1 MPNYRHTQIGTL
13 MLAMVGAAILIVSAI
28 LLARGSDR
36 ALLLVLLI
44 LVVTA
49 GLFTSLT
56 VAIGDG
62 LVSLWFGPGLI
73 RKRVPLAAIHTC
85 TVVRNPWWYGWGIR
99 WTPHGWLYNVSGLAA
114 VELILTNGQQ
124 LCIGTDE
131 PERLCQAIA
140 HARTSILPGSNR
152 KEPAA

>member
-13 MLAMVGAAILIVSAI
+13 LLTMLGAAILIVGAI
-28 LLARGSDR
+28 LLARGSDKV
-36 ALLLVLLI
+36 LLLVLLI
-44 LVVTA
+44 LAVTA
-49 GLFTSLT
+49 GLFASLT

-62 LVSLWFGPGLI
+62 LITLWFGLGLI

-114 VELILTNGQQ
+114 VELTLTNGQQ
-124 LCIGTDE
+124 LRIGTDE

-140 HARTSILPGSNR
+140 YARTSVLLGSNR
-152 KEPAA
+152 NEPAA